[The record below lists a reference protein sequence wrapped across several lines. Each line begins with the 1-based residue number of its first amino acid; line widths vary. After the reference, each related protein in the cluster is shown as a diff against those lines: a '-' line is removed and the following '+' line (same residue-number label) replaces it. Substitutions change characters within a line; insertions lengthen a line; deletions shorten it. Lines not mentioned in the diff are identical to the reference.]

1 MKTFVLMLCALAIV
15 GCGRK
20 QQSGTPDPAVQKKA
34 PADQSN
40 AEAHPEKY
48 IEVADVV
55 ELSAEAQRRAGIE
68 VAPVR
73 LGTVQTQIRMTGTVE
88 PVDSR
93 LAQIR
98 PLARG
103 RLLQVFVKVGDRVTA
118 NQTLVRF
125 DNIEAS
131 ELLSQLDAARA
142 ELQRVRIQQANAQ
155 KQAERSRSLVN
166 IGAVPAK
173 DAEIAEADARGLE
186 EAVRAQQGVIAGIEI
201 RVKRFGVSSME
212 EAGAAAIRALFAG
225 VVTKVDAAPGDVVDS
240 SSTLLSVADLTRVYV
255 EGQVYERDLG
265 KIRLG
270 QPARISVEA
279 YPGQYF
285 QGRVAA
291 IRDVLD
297 PATRTAGVRCEVDNT
312 SGRLKL
318 EMFAT
323 LSIPTS
329 EAHSALSVPADS
341 VQTINQRQVVF
352 VRKSEL
358 HFEAREV
365 QVIGNGPD
373 VEVVAGLK
381 DGESIVA
388 KGAFQLKSA
397 FLARQLQAEHEHDR

>member
-1 MKTFVLMLCALAIV
+1 MAWCLKVVDT
-15 GCGRK
+15 RR
-20 QQSGTPDPAVQKKA
+20 
-34 PADQSN
+34 
-40 AEAHPEKY
+40 EAHPEKY

-55 ELSAEAQRRAGIE
+55 ELSDEAQRRAGIE
-68 VAPVR
+68 VVPVR
-73 LGTVQTQIRMTGTVE
+73 LATVQTQIKMTGTVE

-93 LAQIR
+93 LAQVR

-103 RLLQVFVKVGDRVTA
+103 RVLEVLVRVGDRVAA

-142 ELQRVRIQQANAQ
+142 ELQRIRIQQTNAQ
-155 KQAERSRSLVN
+155 RQAERSRSLVS
-166 IGAVPAK
+166 IGAVPTK
-173 DAEIAEADARGLE
+173 DAESAEADARGLE
-186 EAVRAQQGVIAGIEI
+186 ESVRAQQSVIAGIET
-201 RVKRFGVSSME
+201 RVKRFGVSSSQE
-212 EAGAAAIRALFAG
+212 SAAAAIRAPFAG

-240 SSTLLSVADLTRVYV
+240 SSALLSLADLTRVYV

-265 KIRLG
+265 RIRID
-270 QPARISVEA
+270 QPARISVGA
-279 YPGQYF
+279 YPGQFF
-285 QGRVAA
+285 QGRVAS
-291 IRDVLD
+291 IGDVLN

-323 LSIPTS
+323 LSIPTN

-341 VQTINQRQVVF
+341 VQTINRRQVVF
-352 VRKSEL
+352 VRSGEL

-365 QVIGNGPD
+365 QVIGDGPD
-373 VEVVAGLK
+373 LEVVAGLK
-381 DGESIVA
+381 DGEPIVT

-397 FLARQLQAEHEHDR
+397 FLARQLEAEHAHDR

>member
-1 MKTFVLMLCALAIV
+1 MKTLILVFFVLALA

-20 QQSGTPDPAVQKKA
+20 TEPGIQESSMKK
-34 PADQSN
+34 DD
-40 AEAHPEKY
+40 EAHPDKY

-55 ELSAEAQRRAGIE
+55 ELSMDAQRRAGIE
-68 VAPVR
+68 VGPVH
-73 LGTVQTQIRMTGTVE
+73 LANVQTQIRMTGTVE

-93 LAQIR
+93 LAQVR

-103 RLLQVFVKVGDRVTA
+103 RVVQVLVKVGDRVIA
-118 NQTLVRF
+118 DQTLVRF

-131 ELLSQLDAARA
+131 ELLSQLDTARA
-142 ELQRVRIQQANAQ
+142 ELQRLRIQQANAQ

-173 DAEIAEADARGLE
+173 DAESAEAEARGME
-186 EAVRAQQGVIAGIEI
+186 ESVRAQQSVISGIET
-201 RVKRFGVSSME
+201 RTKRFGVSSTD
-212 EAGAAAIRALFAG
+212 EAGAASIRAPFAG
-225 VVTKVDAAPGDVVDS
+225 VVTQIDVAPGAVVDS
-240 SSTLLSVADLTRVYV
+240 SSTLLSLADLTRVYV

-265 KIRLG
+265 KVRLG
-270 QPARISVEA
+270 QPARISLEA

-285 QGRVAA
+285 QGRVAS

-297 PATRTAGVRCEVDNT
+297 PTTRTAGVRCEVDNS

-329 EAHSALSVPADS
+329 ESHSALSVPADA
-341 VQTINQRQVVF
+341 VQTINRRQVVF
-352 VRKSEL
+352 VREGEL

-365 QVIGNGPD
+365 QVSGDGPD
-373 VEVVAGLK
+373 VEILAGLK
-381 DGESIVA
+381 DGEPVVT

-397 FLARQLQAEHEHDR
+397 FLARQLQSEHEHDR